1 MSQLTNKEMLQF
13 IHDRMIHVHG
23 DNENADFMH
32 GLRRVM
38 KAMEAA
44 EARVAELAGLARRAY
59 GEGYADAVTHVPN
72 SVEDMRASWRVS
84 SARKALNTG
93 ENDG

>member
-44 EARVAELAGLARRAY
+44 EARVAELEGFADDILAINNGTVTGAEGMAGI
-59 GEGYADAVTHVPN
+59 
-72 SVEDMRASWRVS
+72 
-84 SARKALNTG
+84 ARKALNTG
-93 ENDG
+93 EKDGE